1 MPAKGQTAYTP
12 DELQAKVDAY
22 FTECAN
28 TMIDGVSGKTVIK
41 LSRPPTVEGLC
52 LALGISRDTLYR
64 YKGGDFRSEDKDAQ
78 NRVSDI
84 ITRAID
90 RMTQDTLEGA
100 MVGRYDA
107 RIAGLVLGHRGYSTK
122 AEIAHSGGIEV
133 KITGLSDDQV
143 SRISK

>member
-1 MPAKGQTAYTP
+1 MPAKGWAKLTP
-12 DELQAKVDAY
+12 DELEQKTEAY
-22 FTECAN
+22 FQECKD
-28 TMIDGVSGKTVIK
+28 TLIDGVSGKTVIK
-41 LSRPPTVEGLC
+41 LSRPPTVEGMALH
-52 LALGISRDTLYR
+52 LGINRDTLYA
-64 YKGGDFRSEDKDAQ
+64 YKNGEYPSEDKDIQ
-78 NRVSDI
+78 KRVSGT

-107 RIAGLVLGHRGYSTK
+107 RIAGLVLGRRGYSTK
-122 AEIAHSGGIEV
+122 QEIAHTGGIEV